1 MSDDATLR
9 ALEARAT
16 PGPWTPDGD
25 KICATAADALIPEN
39 ILVAY
44 YTGHDHRLG
53 LKTTGHAADVEFI
66 AAARLRFPTGSPGS
80 TASAPCTPSCATS
93 WLAHARRTPT
103 SAALVIGVRPLV
115 TVPQASGPGR
125 SRSFNAGAVARRA
138 L

>member
-25 KICATAADALIPEN
+25 KIRATAADALLPDN

-66 AAARLRFPTGSPGS
+66 AAARDALPDRLDRLDRIRDLHAKWGEQSPEDADGYLDLWE
-80 TASAPCTPSCATS
+80 T
-93 WLAHARRTPT
+93 L
-103 SAALVIGVRPLV
+103 
-115 TVPQASGPGR
+115 GR
-125 SRSFNAGAVARRA
+125 LLDGDPA
-138 L
+138 

>member
-80 TASAPCTPSCATS
+80 TASAPCTPSGASGHPRTLTATS
-93 WLAHARRTPT
+93 TCGRR
-103 SAALVIGVRPLV
+103 SADFR
-115 TVPQASGPGR
+115 
-125 SRSFNAGAVARRA
+125 RRA
-138 L
+138 RMSATVTREAG

>member
-25 KICATAADALIPEN
+25 KIRATAADALLPDN

-53 LKTTGHAADVEFI
+53 LKTTGPAADVEFI
-66 AAARLRFPTGSPGS
+66 AAARDALPDRLDRLDRIRDLHAKWGEQSPEDADGYLDLWE
-80 TASAPCTPSCATS
+80 T
-93 WLAHARRTPT
+93 
-103 SAALVIGVRPLV
+103 
-115 TVPQASGPGR
+115 PGR
-125 SRSFNAGAVARRA
+125 LLDGEPA
-138 L
+138 

>member
-80 TASAPCTPSCATS
+80 TASAPCTPS
-93 WLAHARRTPT
+93 
-103 SAALVIGVRPLV
+103 G
-115 TVPQASGPGR
+115 ASGHPRTLTAPSTCGR
-125 SRSFNAGAVARRA
+125 RSADFRRRA
-138 L
+138 RMSATVTREAG

>member
-25 KICATAADALIPEN
+25 KIRATAADALLPDN

-53 LKTTGHAADVEFI
+53 LKTTGHAADVDS
-66 AAARLRFPTGSPGS
+66 SP
-80 TASAPCTPSCATS
+80 PP
-93 WLAHARRTPT
+93 
-103 SAALVIGVRPLV
+103 V
-115 TVPQASGPGR
+115 TRVPPPIR
-125 SRSFNAGAVARRA
+125 
-138 L
+138 

>member
-44 YTGHDHRLG
+44 YT
-53 LKTTGHAADVEFI
+53 
-66 AAARLRFPTGSPGS
+66 AARLRFPTGSPGS
-80 TASAPCTPSCATS
+80 TASAPCTPSGASGHPRTLTATS
-93 WLAHARRTPT
+93 TCGRR
-103 SAALVIGVRPLV
+103 SADFR
-115 TVPQASGPGR
+115 
-125 SRSFNAGAVARRA
+125 RRA
-138 L
+138 RMSATVTREAG